1 MAKIVEKSA
10 EDREVIITEVFP
22 AHILI
27 DKRKSEHI
35 QTVGE
40 HCCNVARYTRETLM
54 PLGLP
59 STGELAGLIH
69 DAGKFCRAFS
79 EYIYHAVRGE
89 PVRRGSVNH
98 TFAGVRLLLE
108 RYFDPAGDPYHNM
121 TCEILAFAVG
131 SHHGQ
136 FDCIDPDGKDGFLH
150 RLEKE
155 GISYPESKENFLFL
169 CADTQKLDKLF
180 EQSVEEIKQAVAAC
194 KTAAKSTEEL
204 LFVLSLLSRSVLSA
218 LIDADRQDTAEFMH
232 AMDFPQPPRDMRP
245 VWQKSLM
252 RVEKKLLEFGNEKP
266 IDQARRVISDQCR
279 AFAKREG
286 GVYRLWVPT
295 GSGKT
300 LAGLRAA
307 LAFAAGHDSTRLFFV
322 IPLLGVLEQN
332 AKVIREYLQ
341 DDSLILEH
349 HSNVLRIK
357 NDRDELDENELLCEN
372 WRSPVVI
379 TTLVQFLNTLFDG
392 GTSSIRRMNALAGS
406 VIILDEVQSVP
417 RRMLSLFNLA
427 LNFLSK
433 VCGATVIL
441 CSATQPC
448 LEEVRHP
455 VSLAAN
461 PDLVPY
467 DPALW
472 QPFLRTEIIDRCKP
486 DGYTVG
492 ELADFALEE
501 LDRFGSVL
509 IICNKKEQAR
519 ALYQELH
526 TADAKVF
533 HLSTA
538 MCMAH
543 RIDTMKQINA
553 LLSDKAR
560 VICVATQ
567 LVEAGVDFSFGC
579 VMRACAG
586 MDNIIQAAGRCNR
599 HGEVGCICPVYIINF
614 QGEKLGF
621 LREIGESQTA
631 TAELLS
637 SFAKDWEA
645 FDGSLQ
651 SERSI
656 RYYYRRLFDAMPRQA
671 QDYSVSELGSSLY
684 EMLSHNSVFRAKGQ
698 NAVFHTI
705 CQAFRSAGDSFQ
717 VFDQENTDVLVPYG
731 EGKTLIEELGSE
743 RARYDLYYRKELLE
757 QSKPYCAALFQY
769 QLRQLEEGH
778 GLEPLC
784 GDAILSVLPEFYNT
798 HTGIDFSG
806 GNQSFWEA

>member
-1 MAKIVEKSA
+1 MV
-10 EDREVIITEVFP
+10 ITEVFP
-22 AHILI
+22 AHIRV
-27 DKRKSEHI
+27 DEGQNEHV
-35 QTVGE
+35 QTVDK
-40 HCCNVARYTRETLM
+40 HCRNVARYTRETLT
-54 PLGLP
+54 PLCLP
-59 STGELAGLIH
+59 CTGELAGLLH
-69 DAGKFCRAFS
+69 DAGKFCHAFADYIRRA
-79 EYIYHAVRGE
+79 ARGE
-89 PVRRGSVNH
+89 AVHRGSVNH

-108 RYFDPAGDPYHNM
+108 RYFDPAGNPYRNM
-121 TCEILAFAVG
+121 ACEILAFATG

-155 GISYPESKENFLFL
+155 GISYPEAKKNYLSL

-180 EQSVEEIKQAVAAC
+180 EESVEEIKRAVDAC
-194 KTAAKSTEEL
+194 KSAAKSMEEL
-204 LFVLSLLSRSVLSA
+204 LFVLSLLSRLVLSA
-218 LIDADRQDTAEFMH
+218 LVDADRRDTAEFMH

-245 VWQKSLM
+245 VWQESLRRM
-252 RVEKKLLEFGNEKP
+252 EKKLLEFGNEKP
-266 IDQARRVISDQCR
+266 IDQARRAISEQCR

-307 LAFAAGHDSTRLFFV
+307 LAFAAGHGSTRLFFA
-322 IPLLGVLEQN
+322 IPLLSVLEQN
-332 AKVIREYLQ
+332 SNIIRKHLQ

-349 HSNVLRIK
+349 HSNVLHIK
-357 NDRDELDENELLCEN
+357 NARDELDENELLCEN

-392 GTSSIRRMNALAGS
+392 SPSCVRRMNALIGS

-448 LEEVRHP
+448 LEEVSHP

-461 PDLVPY
+461 PDLVSY

-486 DGYTVG
+486 DGYTAG
-492 ELADFALEE
+492 ELAGFALEE

-519 ALYQELH
+519 SLYQELR

-543 RIDTMKQINA
+543 RIDAMKQINA
-553 LLSDKAR
+553 LLTDKAR

-586 MDNIIQAAGRCNR
+586 MDNILQAAGRCNR
-599 HGEVGCICPVYIINF
+599 HGEFGRICPVYIINF

-637 SFAKDWEA
+637 SFAKDREA

-656 RYYYRRLFDAMPRQA
+656 QYYYRRLFGAMPRQA
-671 QDYSVSELGSSLY
+671 QDYSVPELGSTLY
-684 EMLSHNSVFRAKGQ
+684 EMLSHNSAFRSKGQ
-698 NAVFHTI
+698 RAVSHTI

-717 VFDQENTDVLVPYG
+717 VFDQESTDVLVPYG
-731 EGKTLIEELGSE
+731 EGKTLIEKLGSE
-743 RARYDLYYRKELLE
+743 RARYDLYYRKQLLE
-757 QSKPYCAALFQY
+757 QSKPYCAALFSY
-769 QLRQLEEGH
+769 QLRQLGEGH
-778 GLEPLC
+778 GLKPLC
-784 GDAILSVLPEFYNT
+784 GDAILSVLPEFYSPD
-798 HTGIDFSG
+798 TGIDFG
-806 GNQSFWEA
+806 GSNQSFGEA